1 MESLSQ
7 LKLQKRALLFS
18 AALNS
23 VALKS
28 LQALLQQIC

>member
-7 LKLQKRALLFS
+7 LKLQKRALLLS
-18 AALNS
+18 AALNF